1 MISRRVEMKLTKK
14 EIVVLV
20 LLFILLVLVGIIVY
34 KSIVL
39 SMMIGKA
46 NSYEAYAN
54 AYQEIIIEDNGK
66 LQVYQIYKKGDNIK
80 VVTLQNNKKVMQYSN
95 NNVVKTYTDDGRNKT
110 LNTYV
115 GEAAYDNI
123 TVNYIRSETIWE
135 IINDAIISN
144 INRVELDGM
153 DCYVISGLPDG
164 NASDEN
170 IKSVK
175 LYIER
180 ETGIPVQKIE
190 ERNDGSKITTT
201 YTYRF
206 DAVSNKDMVE
216 PGAAEY
222 RSK

>member
-1 MISRRVEMKLTKK
+1 MKNRRVEIKLTKK
-14 EIVVLV
+14 EIIPLV
-20 LLFILLVLVGIIVY
+20 LLFIILILIAIIVY
-34 KSIVL
+34 KSIII
-39 SMMIGKA
+39 SIMIGKA
-46 NSYEAYAN
+46 KTYENYIN
-54 AYQEIIIEDNGK
+54 AYQQIAIEDNGK
-66 LQVYQIYKKGDNIK
+66 LQIYQIYKKGDNIK
-80 VVTLQNNKKVMQYSN
+80 VITLQNNKKVMQYSN

-110 LNTYV
+110 LNTYI
-115 GEAAYDNI
+115 GEGTYNSI

-144 INRVELDGM
+144 IKAVELDGI

-164 NASDEN
+164 NVSDEN

-175 LYIER
+175 LYIEKQ
-180 ETGIPVQKIE
+180 TGIPVQKIE

-201 YTYRF
+201 YTYKF
-206 DAVSNKDMVE
+206 DAVSNKDMIE